1 MYCIMTIRVLIADDH
16 AIVRHGL
23 CRLIAL
29 TSDIELAGEA
39 RDGWEV
45 VEKVRAGGFDLL
57 LTDMS
62 MPGPNGPELVKRV
75 RAENAALP
83 ILVLSMHG
91 ESQIAARAIKAGA
104 TGYLTKDSD
113 PEMLL
118 DAIRRCAAGGISS
131 NPIWRHD
138 WCSRA
143 IAASSAD
150 LHARLSDREFQI
162 FTAACAGARGQR
174 DCRKDAYLAQDR
186 QHPQV
191 PPDAEDGIRIP
202 ERTGA
207 LRAQAWPDRVLT
219 GSTASRASRVR
230 RAGSPIP
237 RGHAGRQSGPGG

>member
-1 MYCIMTIRVLIADDH
+1 MTIRILIADDH

-45 VEKVRAGGFDLL
+45 VDKVRAGGFDLL
-57 LTDMS
+57 VTDMS

-75 RAENAALP
+75 RAENAVLP

-113 PEMLL
+113 PDMLL
-118 DAIRRCAAGGISS
+118 DAIRRCAAGRHFIEPELASRLVFESERSS
-131 NPIWRHD
+131 G
-138 WCSRA
+138 
-143 IAASSAD
+143 AD

-162 FTAACAGARGQR
+162 FLL
-174 DCRKDAYLAQDR
+174 LAQGLG
-186 QHPQV
+186 V
-191 PPDAEDGIRIP
+191 NEIAEKMHISPKTVSTHKFRLMQKMAF
-202 ERTGA
+202 ESLSELVRYA
-207 LRAQAWPDRVLT
+207 LRHGLIE
-219 GSTASRASRVR
+219 S
-230 RAGSPIP
+230 
-237 RGHAGRQSGPGG
+237 

>member
-1 MYCIMTIRVLIADDH
+1 MTIRVLIADDH

-29 TSDIELAGEA
+29 TSDIVLAGEA

-75 RAENAALP
+75 RVENAALP

-118 DAIRRCAAGGISS
+118 DAIRRCAAG
-131 NPIWRHD
+131 RHFIEPD
-138 WCSRA
+138 LASRLVFESDR
-143 IAASSAD
+143 ASTPD

-162 FTAACAGARGQR
+162 FTL
-174 DCRKDAYLAQDR
+174 LAQGFG
-186 QHPQV
+186 V
-191 PPDAEDGIRIP
+191 NEIAERMHISPKTVSTHKFRLMQKMAF
-202 ERTGA
+202 ESLSELVRYA
-207 LRAQAWPDRVLT
+207 LRHGLIE
-219 GSTASRASRVR
+219 S
-230 RAGSPIP
+230 
-237 RGHAGRQSGPGG
+237 